1 MDTRDERRLLESG
14 LDVLGLAPA
23 DGEIDRLLGHL
34 ALIRKWSGA
43 YNLVAPGELEHLVT
57 RHTLD
62 SLGILPHVGPGPLLD
77 VGTGAGFPGMPLA
90 IARPGQDHWLVDS
103 AGKKIRFLANAAR
116 ELGLDNVHAT
126 HGRVERF
133 SPAVEFSTITSRAF
147 SSLTLFAETVRHLAG
162 PATRLLAMKGRLDP
176 AELDALP
183 DWARLDGDPIRLLVP
198 GLGAERH
205 LVIMRLAPP
214 DNDND

>member
-1 MDTRDERRLLESG
+1 MDNHDERRRLEAG
-14 LDVLGLAPA
+14 LDVLGLSPTPGQVDHLA
-23 DGEIDRLLGHL
+23 GHL
-34 ALIRKWSGA
+34 ALIRKWSSA
-43 YNLVAPGELEHLVT
+43 YNLVAPGELDHLVT

-62 SLGILPHVGPGPLLD
+62 SLSILPHVGEGPLLD
-77 VGTGAGFPGMPLA
+77 VGTGAGFPGLPLA
-90 IARPGQDHWLVDS
+90 IVRPADDHWLVDS

-116 ELGLDNVHAT
+116 QLDLDNVHAT

-162 PATRLLAMKGRLDP
+162 PDTRLLAMKGRLDP
-176 AELDALP
+176 AEIDALP
-183 DWARLDGDPIRLLVP
+183 EWARLDGEPVRLLVP

-205 LVIMRLAPP
+205 LVTLRLAPP
-214 DNDND
+214 DND